1 MMYSHEDE
9 RLNNLLGNYV
19 EITFFDNELKIGIL
33 EKSKDFN
40 CYKIDNLHFKKS
52 HVKKIKQL
60 KSIFKE
66 F

>member
-1 MMYSHEDE
+1 MKYSHEDE

-19 EITFFDNELKIGIL
+19 EIKFFDNDVKIGIL
-33 EKSKDFN
+33 EKSKDFDGYN
-40 CYKIDNLHFKKS
+40 IGNLHFKKS